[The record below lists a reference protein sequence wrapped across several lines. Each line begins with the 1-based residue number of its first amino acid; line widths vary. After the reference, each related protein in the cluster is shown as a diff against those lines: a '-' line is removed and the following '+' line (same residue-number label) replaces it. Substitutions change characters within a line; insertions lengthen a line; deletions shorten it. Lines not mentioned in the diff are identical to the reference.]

1 MTVVVE
7 KQLIFRILIVCV
19 YSITYPTRK
28 VRASYCHLWPVSFD
42 RNFPHTDG
50 TIFGKKVIEPKM
62 FILIF
67 STTLSQIFLILT
79 RNERHIIIHVN
90 RSALKVPLVSFS

>member
-28 VRASYCHLWPVSFD
+28 VRAPHCHLWPVCFD
-42 RNFPHTDG
+42 RIFPHYLIDG
-50 TIFGKKVIEPKM
+50 TIFGKKVLEPQM
-62 FILIF
+62 FIFIF
-67 STTLSQIFLILT
+67 STTLSQIFLILA
-79 RNERHIIIHVN
+79 RNERHIITHVN
-90 RSALKVPLVSFS
+90 RSA